1 MSAIS
6 PHANLKRFQL
16 NGFKPEDAF
25 INAPQLNLV
34 NFADYQNLT
43 SAIPFKMEGTDMVT
57 GKRDVDIKLAF
68 APVNQGG
75 FDQFPTT
82 PSGIYGDRLA
92 SPIDEIQ
99 AKYRILD
106 KMQQDRLA
114 RTMQGYYMQQQA
126 DLAAL
131 PQYAQ
136 AVQDVAEETKKLDYA
151 LGLKADTESPTRA
164 QKRLYRAQ
172 LGGASEKQATA
183 QQGIAGAALGKSAF
197 AGRNVRI
204 G

>member
-1 MSAIS
+1 MSTIS

-25 INAPQLNLV
+25 VNAPQIDLV
-34 NFADYQNLT
+34 NFADYQNLA

-57 GKRDVDIKLAF
+57 GKRDVDIKSAF
-68 APVNQGG
+68 APVTQGG

-82 PSGIYGDRLA
+82 PSGIYGDKSA

-106 KMQQDRLA
+106 KMQQDLLD

-136 AVQDVAEETKKLDYA
+136 TVQDVAEKTKKLDYA
-151 LGLKADTESPTRA
+151 LGLQADIESPTK
-164 QKRLYRAQ
+164 QQERLYRAQ
-172 LGGASEKQATA
+172 LGGASEQQAMA
-183 QQGIAGAALGKSAF
+183 MAANAAANLKGAF